1 MGKRLGK
8 PIIAVLLALVFLAWA
23 GPADAQS
30 PLCKMRDQILQILIL
45 QYKELP
51 IGRGLAANGN
61 MLEIIVNAEDAST
74 WTVIITQP
82 SGFAC
87 VYATGE
93 SWQAIVPEKPK
104 GPPS

>member
-1 MGKRLGK
+1 MGKRLGHF
-8 PIIAVLLALVFLAWA
+8 IFGAVLLAMFLAWA
-23 GPADAQS
+23 GKATAQS

-45 QYKELP
+45 QYKEVP
-51 IGRGLAANGN
+51 IGMGLAANGN